1 MKPTKAAGLLAVAV
15 LVSGAV
21 AEAGTGGERG
31 PGTPRMTW
39 RSQRVNGKAAPHH
52 PMRSLPRYVPGEVIV
67 EFRGQ
72 LPAGAQERIAR
83 SVDGQ
88 VRHLIP
94 ELNQQVVTLPSSSDP
109 LAASQL
115 LSS

>member
-1 MKPTKAAGLLAVAV
+1 
-15 LVSGAV
+15 
-21 AEAGTGGERG
+21 
-31 PGTPRMTW
+31 MTW

-94 ELNQQVVTLPSSSDP
+94 GLNQQVVTLSSSADP
-109 LAASQL
+109 LDASQR
-115 LSS
+115 LSASPGVIAAEPNWIYEPLEVIPNDPAFDDQ